1 MDAERPLNGLA
12 LGPVHL
18 TVTDLERQVHF
29 YETVIGLRLR
39 DRAGNTAFLGAG
51 GPDQLI
57 LTGGAA
63 APRPRRTTGLYHFAI
78 LVPDRQT
85 LARTL
90 LHLEQIGAPLHGF
103 ADHDVSEAIY
113 LPDAEGN
120 GIEIY
125 CDRPRSAWQY
135 PGGRLQMGTTSLDVE
150 GLLRLARE
158 RPVAWGGLPG
168 RTIIGHIHLQV
179 ADLLATETFYRDMLG
194 FEVTAR
200 LPGAIFLAVDGYHHH
215 LGANIW
221 NGPGAP
227 PPPLEAPGL
236 RWFTLRLADAAAL
249 TGVRARLD
257 AAGVPQVA
265 QDGGWLARDPSGNG
279 LLLTAA

>member
-1 MDAERPLNGLA
+1 MDAEDPLHGLR

-18 TVTDLERQVHF
+18 MVADLERQVHF

-39 DRAGNTAFLGAG
+39 DRAGDTAFLGAG
-51 GPDQLI
+51 GPDLLI

-63 APRPRRTTGLYHFAI
+63 APRPRRATGLYHFAI
-78 LVPDRQT
+78 LVPDRQA

-90 LHLEQIGAPLHGF
+90 LHLEQVGAPLHGF

-135 PGGRLQMGTTSLDVE
+135 PGGKLQMGTALLDVE

-158 RPVAWGGLPG
+158 QSVAWDGLPE
-168 RTIIGHIHLQV
+168 RTTVGHLHLHV
-179 ADLLATETFYRDMLG
+179 ADLLATEAFYRDVLG

-200 LPGAIFLAVDGYHHH
+200 LPGAVFLAADGYHHH
-215 LGANIW
+215 VGVNTW

-227 PPPLEAPGL
+227 PPPPGAPGL
-236 RWFTLRLADAAAL
+236 RWFTLRLPDAPTLAK
-249 TGVRARLD
+249 VRARLD
-257 AAGVPQVA
+257 AAGIPQAA
-265 QDGGWLARDPSGNG
+265 QDGGWLACDPSGNG
-279 LLLTAA
+279 LLLTVA

>member
-1 MDAERPLNGLA
+1 MAAERPLNDLT

-18 TVTDLERQVHF
+18 TVADLERQVHF
-29 YETVIGLRLR
+29 YETVIGLRVR
-39 DRAGNTAFLGAG
+39 DRAGDTAFLGAG
-51 GPDQLI
+51 GPDLLI
-57 LTGGAA
+57 LSERAA

-90 LHLEQIGAPLHGF
+90 LHLDQIGTPLHGF

-135 PGGRLQMGTTSLDVE
+135 PGGRLKMGTASLDVE
-150 GLLRLARE
+150 GLLRLAGE
-158 RPVAWGGLPG
+158 RPVAWGGLPE
-168 RTIIGHIHLQV
+168 RTTIGHIHLHV
-179 ADLLATETFYRDMLG
+179 ADLPATEAFYCEVLG

-200 LPGAIFLAVDGYHHH
+200 MPGAIFLAVDGYHHH
-215 LGANIW
+215 LGANTW

-227 PPPLEAPGL
+227 PPPPEAPGL
-236 RWFTLRLADAAAL
+236 HWFNLRLADAAAL
-249 TGVRARLD
+249 AEVRARLD
-257 AAGVPQVA
+257 AAGVPLAA